1 MRDYKLSRLRK
12 EHFRE
17 PMHMKASKTRT
28 RGKYFISS
36 FFTKKREVYRKWSIK
51 RRFSNK
57 RCSQISAAAQ
67 IWFTNKRPTFVTAL
81 DIKRYQNHIAQD
93 KQDPHPL
100 VSSKILMYGNFR
112 NQVHITFRGVHI
124 YPFSCPTLSSLFIP
138 LSVLPL
144 VKISAAPLTRKV
156 K

>member
-1 MRDYKLSRLRK
+1 MTSECAIISLVGYEKNISENQCTWKHLR
-12 EHFRE
+12 
-17 PMHMKASKTRT
+17 
-28 RGKYFISS
+28 RGLGENISFFP

-57 RCSQISAAAQ
+57 RCSQISAAVQ

-81 DIKRYQNHIAQD
+81 DIKTISLD

-100 VSSKILMYGNFR
+100 VSSKVLMYGNFR
-112 NQVHITFRGVHI
+112 NQVHITVRGVHI
-124 YPFSCPTLSSLFIP
+124 YPFSCPTLRSLFIP

-144 VKISAAPLTRKV
+144 VEISAAPLTWKM